1 MLTSDTLVNSQRTS
15 SEINK
20 TGDTGKVRI
29 LVEQVMLSDVLSH
42 LE

>member
-20 TGDTGKVRI
+20 TADTGKVRI